1 VSDAFLDAITPA
13 AIDACLL
20 AEKNLEADHDA
31 TISQWRLQLERLR
44 YEADRAERRYRIV
57 EPENRLVAR
66 TLETQWESCL
76 VKLKDAEKEFE
87 RKQKQRHIRLTPDQR
102 IRIHNIGED
111 LQKVWQAPTTTYRDK
126 KELLQLLLEEVNIS
140 VNREENKVLLT
151 LRWKGGAISDREVS
165 LHPRKA
171 PPIRTSQ
178 DTIDLVRRLAVHYA
192 DAVIAG
198 ILNRQGR
205 KTARG
210 GRFTANKVGN
220 LRRYWKISCFDPSS
234 TPSDGELLPVSKAAD
249 ELGIAASTVHRW
261 LSDGFIAG
269 EQITPGAPWQIRMTE
284 ELRSR
289 FIETPPEGYVSMKEA
304 KSILGV
310 TRQTVLHRVKRNE
323 LKAVHVRCGKQI
335 GLYIK
340 VLNRQRG
347 LFEDL
352 S

>member
-1 VSDAFLDAITPA
+1 
-13 AIDACLL
+13 
-20 AEKNLEADHDA
+20 
-31 TISQWRLQLERLR
+31 
-44 YEADRAERRYRIV
+44 
-57 EPENRLVAR
+57 
-66 TLETQWESCL
+66 
-76 VKLKDAEKEFE
+76 
-87 RKQKQRHIRLTPDQR
+87 
-102 IRIHNIGED
+102 
-111 LQKVWQAPTTTYRDK
+111 
-126 KELLQLLLEEVNIS
+126 
-140 VNREENKVLLT
+140 LT
-151 LRWKGGAISDREVS
+151 LRWKGGAISDQEVS
-165 LHPRKA
+165 LHPRKV
-171 PPIRTSQ
+171 PSIRTSQ
-178 DTIDLVRRLAVHYA
+178 DTIDLVRRLAVHYS

-205 KTARG
+205 KTAHG
-210 GRFTANKVGN
+210 DRFTANKVGN

-234 TPSDGELLPVSKAAD
+234 TPSDGELVTVSKAAK

-284 ELRSR
+284 DLRSR

-310 TRQTVLHRVKRNE
+310 TRQTVLQRVKRNE
-323 LKAVHVRCGKQI
+323 LKAVHVRCGRQI

-340 VLNRQRG
+340 LLNRQRG